1 MAQRDR
7 IDVRLR
13 GNDLL
18 RIDEL
23 CALLGCSRSAIVRT
37 LTRIYLDGLY
47 NGDGYLDPDKAAELV
62 RRKERASGR

>member
-23 CALLGCSRSAIVRT
+23 STLLGCSRSAIVRT
-37 LTRIYLDGLY
+37 ITRMYLDRLY
-47 NGDGYLDPDKAAELV
+47 NGDGYLDPDKVAELV